1 MKIAL
6 IVLGTLGTAATC
18 AWQCETVRAA
28 MECAGEAICIAL
40 GLQ

>member
-1 MKIAL
+1 MKLLIAL
-6 IVLGTLGTAATC
+6 GSVGTAGTC

-28 MECAGEAICIAL
+28 LECAGEAICIAL